1 MIEVSSNS
9 ATFHPLIYF
18 LEGGSPEGCPPGDFA
33 GNGVIFRETTNQVAT
48 VDSQSMRFLQLNVPY
63 YLVIDSREATA
74 GSYTLK
80 MRDVTIAPPVINPID
95 DPGFFV
101 RQNYFDF
108 LGRSPDPSGQLF
120 WMNEITSCG
129 GDQSCIEARRIN
141 DSGAFF
147 LSIEFQETGYL
158 LYRTYKAAYGNR
170 PNSPVPININE
181 FWQDRWT
188 LQSGVIVN
196 QPGWQQILESNKQK
210 FFKDFVSTPRFIST
224 YPGSL
229 TPFQFVDTLFSTAG
243 VSPTSEERQAAINEF
258 GNAPLASELAARA
271 RALRRVA
278 ESPTLTAQEFNRA
291 FVLMQY
297 FGYLHRNP
305 NDDPDGNWVGYN
317 FWLDKLNSFN
327 GDFKAAEMVKA
338 FLSSAEYRHRFG
350 P

>member
-1 MIEVSSNS
+1 M
-9 ATFHPLIYF
+9 
-18 LEGGSPEGCPPGDFA
+18 
-33 GNGVIFRETTNQVAT
+33 FRDTTDHVAT
-48 VDSQSMRFLQLNVPY
+48 LDSQALRALPLNAPF
-63 YLVIDSREATA
+63 YLVIDSRTPTA
-74 GSYTLK
+74 GSYTL
-80 MRDVTIAPPVINPID
+80 RIQDVTIAQPVLNPID

-101 RQNYFDF
+101 RQQYFDF
-108 LGRSPDPSGQLF
+108 LSRSPDPNGHLF

-129 GDQSCIEARRIN
+129 ADQLCIEARRIN

-170 PNSPVPININE
+170 PNSPVPVNINE
-181 FWQDRWT
+181 FWQDRWK

-196 QPGWQQILESNKQK
+196 EPGWQQILESNKQN
-210 FFKDFVSTPRFIST
+210 FFKDFANTPRFSSA

-229 TPFQFVDTLFSTAG
+229 TPSQFVDGLFATAG
-243 VSPTSEERQAAINEF
+243 VNPTSGERQAAINEF
-258 GNAPLASELAARA
+258 GGALFASELAARA

-278 ESPTLTAQEFNRA
+278 ENPTLAAQEFNRA

-297 FGYLHRNP
+297 FGYLLRNP
-305 NDDPDGNWVGYN
+305 SDDPDGNFDGYN
-317 FWLDKLNSFN
+317 FWLDKLNRFN
-327 GDFKAAEMVKA
+327 GDFKGAEMVKA